1 MKPTISSMLPG
12 YRFLKISAA
21 AIAVLSVALVKP
33 LAAGEP
39 YQKFLQKLR
48 EQRMFELALVY
59 LEDSEKRSGLDENFK
74 TAIELERALLFFES
88 ASMLSLRSP
97 QRAEKLNESEKHLR
111 SFITEFPKHPRRS
124 EARLKLGALLQLR
137 AEEAINLAGSKKEQG
152 VPAAQNFYDAAQK
165 LYEEAIAELAQI
177 EGELRGGR
185 VDSQDKEK
193 VAYRNQ
199 VRLELREAQL
209 YSAKAIEDRGR
220 ARAENDPARKADLEK
235 AIELY
240 SELYRKES
248 GLAGIR
254 SFALLYRSGAQV
266 TLGKL
271 EDAIDGYQRIIDLEN
286 ADQLRPLQFTA
297 LTEMIQVL
305 ATQEKYQPAVE
316 RAETWITKLRPDER
330 EIPEVIALKMAYAKV
345 RIQWLKKL
353 KTDGDDKLAS
363 RLDKAVRG
371 DLRALMRVA
380 GEHTEE
386 AKNLLSS
393 LGAGGPTEK
402 SAAEIPKLKNL
413 GEALEESQKR
423 LEDADAEALN
433 LAVLDE
439 QIASAQGQEKQDYIA
454 QRDVQQAQ
462 IDQMRQTSL
471 EILRI
476 GLTKYDNK
484 KDDRAQLFN
493 ARFRMAYLLLKLRDT
508 REAIVIADFLCRT
521 SPGTPQ
527 GLNAGS
533 IVLQAFSDLLKRKD
547 VDTTEV
553 MTELSPFSEYLV
565 STWPQSAEAV
575 AASGALAQLAIVS
588 KDWDKAEKYLGVL
601 PTSSAGIGKHYFD
614 LGAAIYD
621 QYRKMIA
628 EKSGDDATINSLR
641 DRAGKWLQLAID
653 NLGTDDPTTAIG
665 AARAL
670 AQVRLAQNETDKA
683 AQVLLDADKAP
694 MKWIDSKLDS
704 ISPLA
709 AMDTYRTAIQI
720 VIQQVVDKKTDPA
733 NAEKAILGYVAKLQE
748 IGSKSDEDRQRMTA
762 IFGAIA
768 ADLKDK
774 LSKLD
779 KKVRSDLGDVMMVIA
794 SAAAESG
801 TYNMMNWAANT
812 LISLGEGNEE
822 NGKST
827 KFSEKAYGKA
837 SELLQKMLDQN
848 EKQPG
853 WIPASSM
860 MSVRIL
866 KARAC
871 EGNGDF
877 TGAIKEFA
885 AILDENDGLLE
896 PQMAVARVL
905 QKSAQNNPSYY
916 KTAIAGARPNPKTK
930 RNVFWGWGK
939 IGQITNNKID
949 QYGEQFFEARYQ
961 LANCRML
968 YAMTLKDPK
977 DRSRELASAEKSINE
992 TKGLYPNLGGPEDL
1006 KRYDALLKQI
1016 QKEMGK

>member
-12 YRFLKISAA
+12 YRFLKISA
-21 AIAVLSVALVKP
+21 VALAVMAVALAKP

-74 TAIELERALLFFES
+74 TAIELERALLYFES
-88 ASMLSLRSP
+88 ASTLSLRSP

-111 SFITEFPKHPRRS
+111 SFISEFPKHPRRS

-137 AEEAINLAGSKKEQG
+137 AEEAINLAGGKKEQG
-152 VPAAQNFYDAAQK
+152 VPAAQNFYDAAHK
-165 LYEEAIAELAQI
+165 LYQEAIVELGQI
-177 EGELRGGR
+177 EGELKGGR
-185 VDSQDKEK
+185 VDAQDKEK
-193 VAYRNQ
+193 LAYRNQ

-220 ARAENDPARKADLEK
+220 SRAENDPARKNDLEK
-235 AIELY
+235 AVELY
-240 SELYRKES
+240 SDLYRKES

-254 SFALLYRSGAQV
+254 CFAIFYRSGAQV

-286 ADQLRPLQFTA
+286 ADQLRPLQFSA

-305 ATQEKYQPAVE
+305 STQEKDLPAAE
-316 RAETWITKLRPDER
+316 RAEAWITKLRPDEKDL
-330 EIPEVIALKMAYAKV
+330 PEAIALKMAFAKV
-345 RIQWLKKL
+345 RILWLKKL
-353 KTDGDDKLAS
+353 KSDGEEKLAS
-363 RLDKAVRG
+363 RLDKAIRS
-371 DLRALMRVA
+371 DCSLMRTA
-380 GEHTEE
+380 GDHVEE

-393 LGAGGPTEK
+393 LGAGGAAER
-402 SAAEIPKLKNL
+402 SVAEIPKVKNL
-413 GEALEESQKR
+413 SEALEEAQKR
-423 LEDADAEALN
+423 LDDADAEALN
-433 LAVLDE
+433 IAVLDE
-439 QIASAQGQEKQDYIA
+439 QIASAQGQEKQDYVA

-462 IDQMRQTSL
+462 VDQLRQTSL
-471 EILRI
+471 ELLRT

-484 KDDRAQLFN
+484 KDDRTQLFN
-493 ARFRMAYLLLKLRDT
+493 ARFRMAYSLLKLRDT
-508 REAIVIADFLCRT
+508 REAIVIAEFLCRT

-527 GLNAGS
+527 GQFAAA
-533 IVLQAFSDLLKRKD
+533 IVLQGFSDLLKQKD
-547 VDTTEV
+547 VNPIEI
-553 MTELSPFSEYLV
+553 MTELAPFSEFLV
-565 STWPQSAEAV
+565 GAWPQSAEAV
-575 AASGALAQLAIVS
+575 SASGALAQLAIVS
-588 KDWDKAEKYLGVL
+588 KDWDKAEKYLSVL
-601 PTSSAGIGKHYFD
+601 PTSSEGIGKHYFD

-621 QYRKMIA
+621 QYRKMLSD
-628 EKSGDDATINSLR
+628 KSGDEATINSLR

-653 NLGTDDPTTAIG
+653 NLGTSDPTTAIG

-683 AQVLLDADKAP
+683 AKVLLDSDNAP
-694 MKWIDSKLDS
+694 LKWIDSKLDS
-704 ISPLA
+704 ITPGA
-709 AMDTYRTAIQI
+709 AMETYRTAIQI
-720 VIQQVVDKKTDPA
+720 VIQQVVEKKTDPA
-733 NAEKAILGYVAKLQE
+733 TAEKAILSYVSKLQE

-768 ADLKDK
+768 ADLKEK
-774 LSKLD
+774 LFKLD
-779 KKVRSDLGDVMMVIA
+779 KKVRADLGDVMMVIA

-827 KFSEKAYGKA
+827 KIAEKAYGKA

-871 EGNGDF
+871 EA
-877 TGAIKEFA
+877 TETIPEPSRS
-885 AILDENDGLLE
+885 LL
-896 PQMAVARVL
+896 L
-905 QKSAQNNPSYY
+905 SWT
-916 KTAIAGARPNPKTK
+916 KTTP
-930 RNVFWGWGK
+930 
-939 IGQITNNKID
+939 
-949 QYGEQFFEARYQ
+949 Y
-961 LANCRML
+961 
-968 YAMTLKDPK
+968 
-977 DRSRELASAEKSINE
+977 
-992 TKGLYPNLGGPEDL
+992 
-1006 KRYDALLKQI
+1006 
-1016 QKEMGK
+1016 

>member
-12 YRFLKISAA
+12 YRLLRNSIAA
-21 AIAVLSVALVKP
+21 LLVLSVALVKP
-33 LAAGEP
+33 LGAGEP

-48 EQRMFELALVY
+48 EQRMFDLALVY
-59 LEDSEKRSGLDENFK
+59 LEDAQKRSGLDENFK

-88 ASMLSLRSP
+88 ASLLSLRSP

-111 SFITEFPKHPRRS
+111 AFIADFPKHPRRS

-137 AEEAINLAGSKKEQG
+137 AEEAINLAGGKKDQG
-152 VPAAQNFYDAAQK
+152 VPAAQNFYDAAHK

-177 EGELRGGR
+177 ENEMRGAR
-185 VDSQDKEK
+185 VDAQDKEK
-193 VAYRNQ
+193 GAYRNQ

-220 ARAENDPARKADLEK
+220 ARAENDPARKTDLEK
-235 AIELY
+235 AVELY
-240 SELYRKES
+240 SDLYRKEN

-271 EDAIDGYQRIIDLEN
+271 DDAIDGYQRIIELEN

-297 LTEMIQVL
+297 LTELIQVL
-305 ATQEKYQPAVE
+305 SAQEKYQPAAE
-316 RAETWITKLRPDER
+316 RGEAWVAKLRPDEKDL
-330 EIPEVIALKMAYAKV
+330 PEAIALKMAYAKV
-345 RIQWLKKL
+345 RLLWLKKL
-353 KTDGDDKLAS
+353 KTDGEDKIAS
-363 RLDKAVRG
+363 RLDKAIRN
-371 DLRALMRVA
+371 DLRALMRVS
-380 GEHTEE
+380 GDHVEE

-393 LGAGGPTEK
+393 LGAGGASEK
-402 SAAEIPKLKNL
+402 TTADIPKVKNL

-433 LAVLDE
+433 IAALDD
-439 QIASAQGQEKQDYIA
+439 QIAAAQGQEKQDFIA

-462 IDQMRQTSL
+462 VDQLRQAAL
-471 EILRI
+471 ELLRV

-484 KDDRAQLFN
+484 KDDRTQLFN

-508 REAIVIADFLCRT
+508 REAIVVAEFLCRT

-527 GLNAGS
+527 GQNAGS

-547 VDTTEV
+547 VDASSV
-553 MTELSPFSEYLV
+553 MAELAPFAEYLV
-565 STWPQSAEAV
+565 ATWPQSAEAV
-575 AASGALAQLAIVS
+575 AASGALAQLAIVD
-588 KDWDKAEKYLGVL
+588 KDWDRAEKYLAVL
-601 PTSSAGIGKHYFD
+601 PTSGAGIGKHYFD
-614 LGAAIYD
+614 LGAALYD
-621 QYRKMIA
+621 QYRKMIS
-628 EKSGDDATINSLR
+628 EKSGDEAAINSMR
-641 DRAGKWLQLAID
+641 DRAGKWLQLAVD
-653 NLGTDDPTTAIG
+653 NQSTDDPTTTIG
-665 AARAL
+665 AARSL

-683 AQVLLDADKAP
+683 AKAIFDGENAP

-704 ISPLA
+704 ISPGA
-709 AMDTYRTAIQI
+709 AMDTYRTAIQ
-720 VIQQVVDKKTDPA
+720 VVVQQVVEHKTDPSA
-733 NAEKAILGYVAKLQE
+733 AEKSILSYVAKLQE
-748 IGSKSDEDRQRMTA
+748 IGSKSDEDRQRMNA
-762 IFGAIA
+762 IFALIA
-768 ADLKDK
+768 ADLKEK

-779 KKVRSDLGDVMMVIA
+779 KKVRADLGDVMMVIA

-822 NGKST
+822 NGNAT
-827 KFSEKAYGKA
+827 KISEKAYGKA

-871 EGNGDF
+871 EGNGDY

-885 AILDENDGLLE
+885 AILDENDALLE

-916 KTAIAGARPNPKTK
+916 RVAIHGARPHPKSK
-930 RNVFWGWGK
+930 RNVFWGWAK
-939 IGQITNNKID
+939 ISQVTNNKID
-949 QYGEQFFEARYQ
+949 QFGEQFFEARYQ
-961 LANCRML
+961 IANCRML
-968 YAMTLKDPK
+968 YALTLKDPK
-977 DRSRELASAEKSINE
+977 DRSREMALAEKSINE
-992 TKGLYPNLGGPEDL
+992 TKGLYPKLGGPEDL

-1016 QKEMGK
+1016 QKELVK